1 MVGVRATTR
10 FGCQKGSGPAAD
22 AAQALAP
29 LLGPLAKYLFAF
41 GLIGAGLVAIPVL
54 LAGTSY
60 AVAGTLGWPMGLSK
74 KPWQNE
80 GFYLIL
86 TIALV
91 VSLMLALLRI
101 DPLRLIF
108 WSNVL

>member
-1 MVGVRATTR
+1 
-10 FGCQKGSGPAAD
+10 
-22 AAQALAP
+22 
-29 LLGPLAKYLFAF
+29 
-41 GLIGAGLVAIPVL
+41 
-54 LAGTSY
+54 
-60 AVAGTLGWPMGLSK
+60 MGLSK

-86 TIALV
+86 TVALV

-108 WSNVL
+108 CSNVLAGQLSPLLIITLLLVGTKRAIMGKQRLSALTIIGLVLTLLVMAAAAALRCYGLA